1 MLRRSSMILFCCVAL
16 AACARPAQHFLIN
29 VKTGSPIV
37 GIETPISGGECATRE
52 LHFSIGQDNTV
63 NVEICDK
70 ARCRATELGEL
81 TFFDRSAEA
90 DPNDIRLG
98 SGNASKGPV
107 MPVQGPDGL
116 LWLCREDEEAQQCIC
131 IPWFQED

>member
-1 MLRRSSMILFCCVAL
+1 MIVFCCIAL
-16 AACARPAQHFLIN
+16 AACARPDRHFLIN
-29 VKTGSPIV
+29 VKTASPV
-37 GIETPISGGECATRE
+37 VEIETPISGAGCATRE

-63 NVEICDK
+63 RVEICDD
-70 ARCRATELGEL
+70 ARCREAELSEL
-81 TFFDRSAEA
+81 TFFDRSSKAN
-90 DPNDIRLG
+90 PNDIRLG
-98 SGNASKGPV
+98 SGDATKGPV